1 MSRYRTGDI
10 VKVRRPSA
18 SRLEFVRGF
27 VEGSIT
33 GGAGVD
39 ASFWHVLV
47 VLAGEGRFGSFFT
60 EDAELLFEM
69 LACCFDIKDVRWIT
83 FWQNGLPFI
92 VGLLEWVRHLVGA
105 AGTKETR

>member
-18 SRLEFVRGF
+18 SGLEFVRGF
-27 VEGSIT
+27 VEGSIA

-39 ASFWHVLV
+39 AGFRHVLV
-47 VLAGEGRFGSFFT
+47 VFAGEGSFGSFFT

-69 LACCFDIKDVRWIT
+69 LACCFDIKVARWIT
-83 FWQNGLPFI
+83 F
-92 VGLLEWVRHLVGA
+92 
-105 AGTKETR
+105 